1 MILQEPTDDSLPGI
15 PHLDYDL
22 TPITDLT
29 FERQGWTKL
38 SMGDDISNEFYVDDE
53 IDMDI
58 LLNSND
64 KISKEE
70 LEEMFKEMDD
80 FPYHLNDTQND
91 FSNNDSKNPLKPFM
105 SGDDEDDDEDHYD
118 DAYFWVLKLPRDSP
132 LDFREDC
139 PILMSTVSDEVID
152 GLVDGEYMVQLF
164 SPFELGVCRT
174 EEEIEILYRALTGMD
189 IYDF

>member
-29 FERQGWTKL
+29 FQRQGWTKIK
-38 SMGDDISNEFYVDDE
+38 MGEDVSELFYTDDE
-53 IDMDI
+53 IEMDI
-58 LLNSND
+58 IINGKD
-64 KISKEE
+64 EISKEE
-70 LEEMFKEMDD
+70 LEDMFKEMDQ
-80 FPYHLNDTQND
+80 FPDHLNDIEND
-91 FSNNDSKNPLKPFM
+91 FSNKDSKNPLKPFM
-105 SGDDEDDDEDHYD
+105 SGDDDEDDDGD

-132 LDFREDC
+132 LDIKEDC
-139 PILMSTVSDEVID
+139 PILMSTVSDEIID
-152 GLVDGEYMVQLF
+152 GLIEGEYMVQLF

-174 EEEIEILYRALTGMD
+174 EEEIEILYRALTGKD

>member
-1 MILQEPTDDSLPGI
+1 MIIQEPTDDSLPGI
-15 PHLDYDL
+15 PNLDYDL

-29 FERQGWTKL
+29 FVRQGWTKL
-38 SMGDDISNEFYVDDE
+38 SMNDDISSEFYVDEE
-53 IDMDI
+53 IEMDI

-70 LEEMFKEMDD
+70 LEEMFKEMDE
-80 FPYHLNDTQND
+80 FPDHLNDIQND
-91 FSNNDSKNPLKPFM
+91 FADKDSKNPLKPFM
-105 SGDDEDDDEDHYD
+105 SGDDDEDDDDGD
-118 DAYFWVLKLPRDSP
+118 DAYFWVLKLPRDSA
-132 LDFREDC
+132 LDFRDDC

-152 GLVDGEYMVQLF
+152 GLIEGEYMVQLF

-174 EEEIEILYRALTGMD
+174 EEEIEILYRALTGRD

>member
-29 FERQGWTKL
+29 FQRQGWTKIK
-38 SMGDDISNEFYVDDE
+38 MGEDVSELFYTDDE
-53 IDMDI
+53 IEMDI
-58 LLNSND
+58 IINGKD
-64 KISKEE
+64 EISKEE
-70 LEEMFKEMDD
+70 LEDMFKEMDQ
-80 FPYHLNDTQND
+80 FPDHLNDIEND
-91 FSNNDSKNPLKPFM
+91 FSNKDSSNPLKPFM
-105 SGDDEDDDEDHYD
+105 SGDDDEDDSDGD

-132 LDFREDC
+132 LDIKEDC
-139 PILMSTVSDEVID
+139 PILMSTVSDEIID
-152 GLVDGEYMVQLF
+152 GLIEGEYMVQLF

-174 EEEIEILYRALTGMD
+174 EEEIEILYRALTGKD